1 MGQFIR
7 QSSSMKSFA
16 CVIGLVALSSSAP
29 QFFRGASLPLAVR
42 GAGQT
47 SSQSVSRPGQEVRSL
62 VQSKAFG
69 ATHATTSQFDNS
81 KGLQEIQPALGALRP
96 VNVGLAAVRSPVV
109 AHAAPLGYAARPL
122 VAHAAPAYAARPVIA
137 HAAPIVHAAPAYAAR
152 SVIAHAA
159 PAYAAPVIHA
169 APAYA
174 ARPVIAHPAVVGSY
188 ADPLAEVSP
197 YNFNYAVADDYSASN
212 FQAGE
217 TSDGLGIK
225 TGSYSAA
232 LPDGRTQTVNY
243 STNDYDGYVAD
254 VSYAGAAV
262 YPDAPVVAAPVASP
276 VYQG

>member
-1 MGQFIR
+1 MGQFLR
-7 QSSSMKSFA
+7 HSSSMKSFA
-16 CVIGLVALSSSAP
+16 CILGLVALSSSAP
-29 QFFRGASLPLAVR
+29 QFFRSPLAVR

-81 KGLQEIQPALGALRP
+81 KGLSEIQPAVGALRP
-96 VNVGLAAVRSPVV
+96 VAVGP
-109 AHAAPLGYAARPL
+109 
-122 VAHAAPAYAARPVIA
+122 YAARPVVA

-152 SVIAHAA
+152 PVIA
-159 PAYAAPVIHA
+159 HA

-174 ARPVIAHPAVVGSY
+174 ARPVIAHPAVVGAY

-197 YNFNYAVADDYSASN
+197 YNFNYAVADDYSSSN

-217 TSDGLGIK
+217 TSDGLGAK
-225 TGSYSAA
+225 TGSYSVA

-243 STNDYDGYVAD
+243 STNEYDGYVAD
-254 VSYAGAAV
+254 VSYSGTAV
-262 YPDAPVVAAPVASP
+262 YPDAPIVAAAP

>member
-1 MGQFIR
+1 MGGD
-7 QSSSMKSFA
+7 SSRMKSFA
-16 CVIGLVALSSSAP
+16 CVIGLIALSNAAP

-109 AHAAPLGYAARPL
+109 THAAPLGYAARPL
-122 VAHAAPAYAARPVIA
+122 V
-137 HAAPIVHAAPAYAAR
+137 
-152 SVIAHAA
+152 AHAA

-174 ARPVIAHPAVVGSY
+174 ARPVIAHPAAVASY
-188 ADPLAEVSP
+188 ADPLAEVP
-197 YNFNYAVADDYSASN
+197 
-212 FQAGE
+212 
-217 TSDGLGIK
+217 
-225 TGSYSAA
+225 
-232 LPDGRTQTVNY
+232 
-243 STNDYDGYVAD
+243 
-254 VSYAGAAV
+254 
-262 YPDAPVVAAPVASP
+262 
-276 VYQG
+276 